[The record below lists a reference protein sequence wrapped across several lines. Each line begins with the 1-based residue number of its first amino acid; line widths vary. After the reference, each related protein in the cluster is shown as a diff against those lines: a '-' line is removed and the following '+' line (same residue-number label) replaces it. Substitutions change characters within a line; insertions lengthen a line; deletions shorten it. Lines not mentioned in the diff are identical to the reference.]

1 MSGIPT
7 TIGRYQVVSRIAK
20 GGMGTLYLGWDPKL
34 DRQIAIKILLDD
46 NDELRERFA
55 REARSVASLHHLHI
69 VTIFDVGEYEGHP
82 FIAMEYMRGETLQ
95 ALIRARLVLSI
106 ARKLEILEQL
116 CEGLAF
122 AHRAGIIHRDVKPAN
137 MILQLDGSLKI
148 LDFGIAR
155 IAKSSGM
162 THAGML
168 IGTLNYMSPE
178 QVSGQ
183 VADNRSDVFAVGAVM
198 YELLSY
204 RQAFPGGIEDGI
216 LYRLMNESPAPLE
229 DACPGL
235 DPEIFRIVS
244 RALEK
249 DPRKRYPDLKLMA
262 NDLRHIRCVCRPAT
276 TMSSSAFWA
285 TRWPRS
291 PARGRRSP
299 RRRASTARSSTAAAR
314 ARSTT
319 TWTRH
324 NRHCRTET
332 TRRGF
337 PRASKR

>member
-1 MSGIPT
+1 
-7 TIGRYQVVSRIAK
+7 
-20 GGMGTLYLGWDPKL
+20 
-34 DRQIAIKILLDD
+34 
-46 NDELRERFA
+46 LRERFA

-82 FIAMEYMRGETLQ
+82 FIAMEYIRGETLQ

-235 DPEIFRIVS
+235 DPEIFRIGLVRSKRSTEALS
-244 RALEK
+244 RSEI
-249 DPRKRYPDLKLMA
+249 DGERPSSHPDA
-262 NDLRHIRCVCRPAT
+262 SADRRHDDECVGLSGQRAARAHGTRPAVAEP
-276 TMSSSAFWA
+276 S
-285 TRWPRS
+285 
-291 PARGRRSP
+291 RRAVDREEFS
-299 RRRASTARSSTAAAR
+299 RRRARQIDEYGLG
-314 ARSTT
+314 TT
-319 TWTRH
+319 
-324 NRHCRTET
+324 HCRTET

-337 PRASKR
+337 PRVSKR